1 MVCLLVCLFTS
12 CNSELDGPDS
22 EEKGIPINIA
32 GYLAPFEE
40 SEGGTRAEPAWM
52 PDGYTLLEDVKS
64 IGAFYTQTSTCDV
77 RRIWW
82 HDKDLKWYISGESV
96 PTGDFY
102 LYGYLPYNSANVAI
116 TPKNSNYANGA
127 SLTFT
132 DMSSISTKDIC
143 VIVGASNGST
153 GDTPT
158 SLQTG
163 KFDCHMNSGGT
174 GNENHLFLLCDHL
187 YAKLEF
193 TFRVDNSE
201 PYKYASLR
209 TIKLRK
215 LELTSYTYTLDNLSD
230 ATIMKKKGDI
240 TVNLAANNTG
250 TSPIESTIYFTPDNT
265 SGNMDPI
272 LLFEGEKTLPSDSY
286 TTETG
291 YVPYFNLSGSGKVLY
306 VLRSTYDVYDK
317 QNNLIRKGC
326 VAENTIVPQERFN
339 IKQFSRGHKYTLRLT
354 VMPTYLYMLSEPD
367 LNNPTIQ

>member
-1 MVCLLVCLFTS
+1 MVCLLVCLFISCTS
-12 CNSELDGPDS
+12 EVQEPEEQEGVPIEL
-22 EEKGIPINIA
+22 A

-82 HDKDLKWYISGESV
+82 HDTAGEWYISGKSV

-132 DMSSISTKDIC
+132 DMSSVSTKDIC

-163 KFDCHMNSGGT
+163 KFNCHMN
-174 GNENHLFLLCDHL
+174 
-187 YAKLEF
+187 
-193 TFRVDNSE
+193 
-201 PYKYASLR
+201 
-209 TIKLRK
+209 
-215 LELTSYTYTLDNLSD
+215 
-230 ATIMKKKGDI
+230 
-240 TVNLAANNTG
+240 
-250 TSPIESTIYFTPDNT
+250 
-265 SGNMDPI
+265 
-272 LLFEGEKTLPSDSY
+272 
-286 TTETG
+286 
-291 YVPYFNLSGSGKVLY
+291 
-306 VLRSTYDVYDK
+306 
-317 QNNLIRKGC
+317 
-326 VAENTIVPQERFN
+326 
-339 IKQFSRGHKYTLRLT
+339 
-354 VMPTYLYMLSEPD
+354 
-367 LNNPTIQ
+367 